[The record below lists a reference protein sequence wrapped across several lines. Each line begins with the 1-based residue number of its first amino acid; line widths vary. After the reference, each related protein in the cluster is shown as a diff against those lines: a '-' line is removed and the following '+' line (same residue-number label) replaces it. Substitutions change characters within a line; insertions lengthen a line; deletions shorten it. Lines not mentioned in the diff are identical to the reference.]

1 MSSDTPLRTK
11 TRLFIC
17 APVPLGE
24 LRFFPHPP
32 NAFMLGLIHSFS
44 VSIEGPERG
53 RITITRLWKRTA
65 ESLIF
70 PSTKFFSLM
79 RADLNIPPGHGFNI
93 LYETIK
99 EVEMQD
105 GPLTPADP
113 TGSQHKYVESNRSWV
128 PSHGLY
134 LEGCDDS
141 TATRSWMV
149 DKTGEYEVTTL
160 SFNKCQELT
169 PEDIRSYRA

>member
-99 EVEMQD
+99 EVE
-105 GPLTPADP
+105 GEPLTPVDP
-113 TGSQHKYVESNRSWV
+113 EGTPYKESTRSWV

-141 TATRSWMV
+141 TMTRSWVV
-149 DKTGEYEVTTL
+149 DQQGEYEVTTL
-160 SFNKCQELT
+160 SFNKSHVLT
-169 PEDIRSYRA
+169 PEDLQATRAV